1 MCAAL
6 YGYCFSPSFWN
17 LVIQNIREMFEIPV
31 FFYATAFNVRPPHR
45 EIP

>member
-1 MCAAL
+1 
-6 YGYCFSPSFWN
+6 
-17 LVIQNIREMFEIPV
+17 MFEIPV